1 MKYSGG
7 SVFPQIRNGKQ
18 VWMVEVV
25 IGYNPDGSRRRT
37 RRQVATKS
45 EALKL
50 RAELLGKAYNGE
62 LAPRSKEILDS
73 FALWWLRTAKAP
85 QVRDA
90 TVGDYEARYRT
101 TISPVFGQ
109 RKIGDITARDITNW
123 LAQLSKDGKAIS
135 TINGAR
141 IVLGMILDGAIHH
154 GHISKNPVKAV
165 PKYKHAYNKKTNV
178 QPPWS
183 RQEAQ
188 TAISLAKNTPVELA
202 VTLALVLGMRKCEVL
217 GLRWSD
223 FDFEHGTTRIA
234 RSRREARV
242 FDKDGKS
249 STKIDLYPPKN
260 ASSARLLILGPT
272 VSAALLNHRAQQQ
285 EAGHYVDGGWVFT
298 NTKGTPLDPSGLYQR
313 YKKWLTSSG
322 LRHIRFHDLRHSAA
336 GLAVSGNA
344 RIEAVS
350 QFLGHSNIHT
360 TKSIY
365 APYVEALNV
374 EYVRAIEEQIAS
386 PQLAG
391 LTPHTPPPPRGGG

>member
-1 MKYSGG
+1 MKYTNG
-7 SVFPQIRNGKQ
+7 SVFPQTRNGKQ

-25 IGYNPDGSRRRT
+25 IGYNPNGSRRRT

-90 TVGDYEARYRT
+90 TAGDYEARYRT
-101 TISPVFGQ
+101 LISPVFGQ

-123 LAQLSKDGKAIS
+123 LAKLSSDGNAIS
-135 TINGAR
+135 TINGVR
-141 IVLGMILDGAIHH
+141 MVLSMILDGALQH
-154 GHISKNPVKAV
+154 GHITKNPVKAV
-165 PKYKHAYNKKTNV
+165 PKHKHAYNKKTNV
-178 QPPWS
+178 QAPWS
-183 RQEAQ
+183 RQETQ
-188 TAISLAKNTPVELA
+188 TALTLAKNTPVELA

-223 FDFEHGTTRIA
+223 FDFQHGTLRIA

-249 STKIDLYPPKN
+249 TTKIDLYPPKN
-260 ASSARLLILGPT
+260 ASSARLLILGHT
-272 VSAALLNHRAQQQ
+272 VTASLLNHRAQQE
-285 EAGHYVDGGWVFT
+285 EAGHYADGGWVFT
-298 NTKGTPLDPSGLYQR
+298 NTKGTPLDPSGLYKR
-313 YKKWLTSSG
+313 YKEWLVYSG

-336 GLAVSGNA
+336 NLALAGNA

-365 APYVEALNV
+365 APYVEALNA
-374 EYVRAIEEQIAS
+374 EYVNAVEDQISS
-386 PQLAG
+386 PELAG
-391 LTPHTPPPPRGGG
+391 LASQAPPRPRGGG